1 MNMTSPETGGCLFYV
16 KNLYIELE
24 DVVEK
29 GFEALI
35 NDKSQ
40 VKILVKLSG
49 EK

>member
-1 MNMTSPETGGCLFYV
+1 MTSPETGGCLFYV

-35 NDKSQ
+35 NNKSQ
-40 VKILVKLSG
+40 VKILAKLNG
-49 EK
+49 DK